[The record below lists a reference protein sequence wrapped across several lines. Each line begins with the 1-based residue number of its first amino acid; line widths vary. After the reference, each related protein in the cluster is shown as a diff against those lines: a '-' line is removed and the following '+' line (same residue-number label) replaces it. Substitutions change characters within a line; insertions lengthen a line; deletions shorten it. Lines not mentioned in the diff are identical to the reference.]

1 MSEEFWSSQ
10 ARVARTS
17 DIDVQPNIGEGNLS
31 EMVEMFLAQPT
42 EQREHLRLTGEQL
55 DQPLGLAEV
64 QELHRR
70 EDFPGAY

>member
-1 MSEEFWSSQ
+1 MSEEFWNSQ
-10 ARVARTS
+10 ARVARTG
-17 DIDVQPNIGEGNLS
+17 DIDVQPNIGEGSLS

-42 EQREHLRLTGEQL
+42 EQREHLCLTADQF